1 MSSFKRLEESQKRLN
16 LALKYTST
24 AIWELDLDTHEV
36 FRSRDHDEIFGYP
49 QRQEHWSLESYYEHI
64 SASDLPAF
72 KEALSNIEAEGG
84 LDVQVRLN
92 RSDGI
97 LQWLNIKGKTETGK
111 DGKAVKLIGVIND
124 ITNDKIIERHK
135 DDFISI
141 ASHELK
147 TPVTSLK
154 GSVQM
159 LQRDANR
166 QSERTRRILIG
177 FTG

>member
-1 MSSFKRLEESQKRLN
+1 M
-16 LALKYTST
+16 
-24 AIWELDLDTHEV
+24 
-36 FRSRDHDEIFGYP
+36 
-49 QRQEHWSLESYYEHI
+49 
-64 SASDLPAF
+64 
-72 KEALSNIEAEGG
+72 
-84 LDVQVRLN
+84 N